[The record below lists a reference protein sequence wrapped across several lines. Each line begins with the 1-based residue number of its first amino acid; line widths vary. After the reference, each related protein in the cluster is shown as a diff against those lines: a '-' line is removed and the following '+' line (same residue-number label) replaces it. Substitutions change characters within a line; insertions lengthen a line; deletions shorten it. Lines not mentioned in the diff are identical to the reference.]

1 VSALATRRNITLV
14 GFLNDE
20 VPKGQLI
27 AGAPVLGPFSSWQ
40 ALSDDIQFLA
50 PLHKVKAMPTRV
62 NIVETLGIPEHRWA
76 TIIDPMSA
84 VALDVEIGRGC
95 FVGPFASV
103 GPGARI
109 GAHTVVRAGANVSH
123 DCAIGNFVFVGTNAV
138 VCGFAAV
145 HDGAYIAP
153 AATIGDHRQVGKFA
167 VVGMGSV
174 VTHDV
179 PDFVM
184 VAGSPARVR

>member
-1 VSALATRRNITLV
+1 
-14 GFLNDE
+14 
-20 VPKGQLI
+20 
-27 AGAPVLGPFSSWQ
+27 
-40 ALSDDIQFLA
+40 
-50 PLHKVKAMPTRV
+50 MPTRV